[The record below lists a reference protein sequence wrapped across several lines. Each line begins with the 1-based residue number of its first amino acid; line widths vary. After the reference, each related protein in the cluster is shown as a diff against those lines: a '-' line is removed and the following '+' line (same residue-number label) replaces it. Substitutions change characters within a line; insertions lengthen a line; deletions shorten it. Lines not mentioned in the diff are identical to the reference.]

1 MIRTSRPDDVATTTT
16 TSTSTGS
23 TATTTESIGLDD
35 VMQQLGYLTA
45 STKGAYIL
53 FKIKNQYYLI

>member
-16 TSTSTGS
+16 TNTSTSS

-45 STKGAYIL
+45 SIKGAYIL
-53 FKIKNQYYLI
+53 CKMKNQYYLI